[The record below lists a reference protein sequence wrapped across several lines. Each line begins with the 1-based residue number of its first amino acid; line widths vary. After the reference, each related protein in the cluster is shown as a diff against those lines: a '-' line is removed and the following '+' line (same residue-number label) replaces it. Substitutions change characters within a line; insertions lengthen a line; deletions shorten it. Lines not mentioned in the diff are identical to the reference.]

1 MKIFKDY
8 LHSDIPNVFVDIT
21 EHGDVANINGVDVNV
36 VWDGDELNYR
46 IRADYQGLLVGD
58 ALFYISAES
67 WEQVPEVRHPP
78 RTDEAILIDG
88 RHATITM
95 VQENAGVYDI
105 TITYAG
111 TGRDYAY

>member
-21 EHGDVANINGVDVNV
+21 EHGDVATINGAQVPV

-46 IRADYQGLLVGD
+46 IRTDYQGLLVGD

-67 WEQVPEVRHPP
+67 WEQVPDVRHPP

>member
-8 LHSDIPNVFVDIT
+8 LHSDIPDVFVDIN
-21 EHGDVANINGVDVNV
+21 EHGDLATINGAQVPV

-46 IRADYQGLLVGD
+46 IRTDYQGLLVGD

-67 WEQVPEVRHPP
+67 WEQVPNVRHPP
-78 RTDEAILIDG
+78 RADEAILIDG

-105 TITYAG
+105 TLTWAG
-111 TGRDYAY
+111 TGRNHAY

>member
-1 MKIFKDY
+1 MKTFKDF
-8 LHSDIPNVFVDIT
+8 LESDIHEVFVDVK
-21 EHGDVANINGVDVNV
+21 EHGDMATINGVEVPV

-46 IRADYQGLLVGD
+46 IRTDYQGLLVGD

-67 WEQVPEVRHPP
+67 WEQVPNVRHPP
-78 RTDEAILIDG
+78 RADEAILIDG

-105 TITYAG
+105 TLTWAG
-111 TGRDYAY
+111 TGRNHAY

>member
-67 WEQVPEVRHPP
+67 WEQVPDVRHPP